1 MSVYMDFA
9 ATSALRPA
17 EVVDAVASFL
27 RDVGA
32 TPGRGAYGRAAEA
45 GRIALRCRTRLARLF
60 NIPGDPGRIAFTS
73 NATHALNT
81 ALWGT
86 LRRGDAVVVSAFDHN
101 AVLRPVHALAQE
113 RGVEVRT
120 LDGAPDGS
128 VDLEQAARDIEGARV
143 VVLNGVSNVLGTRL
157 PVEALA
163 GLARDAGALVVL
175 DAAQM
180 AGHLPIDVQAM
191 SVDLLAVTGHKGLL
205 GPQGIGALWV
215 RDGVEVEPLLRGG
228 TGGDSRL
235 EDMPGAL
242 PDRLEA
248 GTINSP
254 GIAGLEAGLA
264 WLEREGVAALHARLE
279 LLKHRLI
286 DGLVAL
292 DRVRVLSPGTPG
304 GAPIVTFV
312 SEAAEPGE
320 VAGRLD
326 KLGVACRSGLH
337 CAPGAHR
344 VLGTL
349 ETGAV
354 RLSLG
359 WCSSAEDVDVAVR
372 AVERALAGPVTTGN
386 SHT

>member
-1 MSVYMDFA
+1 MDFA
-9 ATSALRPA
+9 ATSAVRPP
-17 EVVDAVASFL
+17 EVVEAVTAFL

-32 TPGRGAYGRAAEA
+32 TPGRGAYGRATEA
-45 GRIALRCRTRLARLF
+45 GRLALRCRHRLARLF
-60 NIPGDPGRIAFTS
+60 AIPGDPGRIVFTS

-86 LRRGDAVVVSAFDHN
+86 LRRGDAVVVSDFDHN
-101 AVLRPVHALAQE
+101 AVMRPVRALERE
-113 RGVEVRT
+113 RGVEVRVIE
-120 LDGAPDGS
+120 GAPDGS
-128 VDLEQAARDIEGARV
+128 LDLEQASAAVEGARV
-143 VVLNGVSNVLGTRL
+143 VVINGVSNVLGTRL

-163 GLARDAGALVVL
+163 ARARDAGALVLL

-180 AGHLPIDVQAM
+180 AGHLPVDVQAM
-191 SVDLLAVTGHKGLL
+191 NVDLLAVTGHQGLL

-215 RDGVEVEPLLRGG
+215 REGVDVEPMLRGG

-235 EDMPGAL
+235 EDMPRAL

-254 GIAGLEAGLA
+254 GIAGLDAGIA
-264 WLEREGVAALHARLE
+264 WLEREGIVRLHKRLDALRHE
-279 LLKHRLI
+279 LI

-292 DRVRVLSPGTPG
+292 DGVDVLSPGTPG

-312 SEAAEPGE
+312 ADALEPGE
-320 VAGRLD
+320 MAARLD
-326 KLGVACRSGLH
+326 RLGVASRSGLH

-349 ETGAV
+349 DRGAV

-359 WCSSAEDVDVAVR
+359 WNSSAADVAAAR
-372 AVERALAGPVTTGN
+372 GAVERALAGPVTTGN
-386 SHT
+386 SQT